1 MNPETL
7 QTIEKLTQELL
18 AQLQAT
24 STIKVA
30 ENDGAVLVTIDTAEP
45 GMLIGRHG
53 RSLEAIQILLG
64 QMAYKKLGSW
74 TRVVVTVGDYRE
86 RRAQQLVEMAQ
97 TAAQRVVETHE
108 PVEFMD
114 LTPAERRE
122 IHMALSD
129 HPQVASVS
137 EGEGRDRKLVVK
149 LKA

>member
-74 TRVVVTVGDYRE
+74 TRVGDYRE